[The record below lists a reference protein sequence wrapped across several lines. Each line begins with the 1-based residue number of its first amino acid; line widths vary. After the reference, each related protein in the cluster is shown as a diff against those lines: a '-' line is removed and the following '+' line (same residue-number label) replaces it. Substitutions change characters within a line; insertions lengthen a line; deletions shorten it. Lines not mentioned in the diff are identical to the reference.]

1 MKLKDL
7 AAKPQLTEIII
18 NDESIVEKYGEELQ
32 FFVHDRFSMET
43 FTKMAAVEQTD
54 PAQLY
59 NIVKDLI
66 LDEEGTP
73 VMNDGHMLPLDVMN
87 AAVIKVTEQLGK

>member
-18 NDESIVEKYGEELQ
+18 NEDNIVEKYGEELQ

-43 FTKMAAVEQTD
+43 FTKMASVEQTD

-66 LDEEGTP
+66 LDETGTP
-73 VMNDGHMLPLDVMN
+73 VMSDGNMLPLDVMN
-87 AAVIKVTEQLGK
+87 AAVVKVTEQLGK